1 MLYGWVDSLPEKYA
15 IEMRE
20 LYEEMSE
27 RKTPE
32 AKIYKAIDGL
42 EAVIQHNISDIS
54 TWIPKEY
61 DLNLTYAQDKVEF
74 SEYLKEL
81 RQLVREDTLKKIDE
95 AK

>member
-1 MLYGWVDSLPEKYA
+1 MPEKYA

>member
-1 MLYGWVDSLPEKYA
+1 
-15 IEMRE
+15 MRA

-74 SEYLKEL
+74 SDYLKEL